1 MFPPMSVERPRVVI
15 VGGGF
20 AGLYCARELRRAPL
34 QVTVLDRRNHHLFQ
48 PLLYQVATA
57 GLNAGDIAG
66 PIRRV
71 LRKQRNAE
79 VLLGEVA
86 GVDLAARRLQL
97 KDGET
102 LAYDFLVIATGVT
115 HSYFGHPEWARLAP
129 GLKTIEDA
137 LEIRRRVLSAFE
149 YAEREKDPAR
159 RRAWLTFVIV
169 GGGPTGVELA
179 GALGEIAR
187 HTLREDFR
195 RFDPGEARTVLLEA
209 SDRILPTYPPE
220 LSAKAKQQ
228 LWNLGVEVRTG
239 SMVTGIDEQGV
250 LCGEER
256 IWTNT
261 VLWGAGVQ
269 GSPLASALGTPL
281 DRAGRVLV
289 RPDLTVPGHDEVY
302 VVGDLAAVAQEGG
315 STVPGVAPA
324 AIQEGKHAARNI
336 VATVQGKP
344 RQPFRYV
351 DKGSLATIGRAAA
364 VGDVRGTRIS
374 GLLAWLA
381 WLFVHIFFLIGFR
394 NRVFVLLQWAWHYV
408 TYDRGSRLIT
418 ETAQQW
424 RLGAAEATFRRHAE
438 PTELPVL
445 PPRPELPPAP
455 EQPKQER
462 GDEAVRAG

>member
-1 MFPPMSVERPRVVI
+1 MTVERPRVVI

-20 AGLYCARELRRAPL
+20 AGLYCARELRRVPL
-34 QVTVLDRRNHHLFQ
+34 QVTLLDRRNHHLFQ

-57 GLNAGDIAG
+57 GLNAADIAG

-86 GVDLAARRLQL
+86 AVDLSARRLHL
-97 KDGET
+97 TDGEA

-137 LEIRRRVLSAFE
+137 LEIRRRVFSAFE
-149 YAEREKDPAR
+149 YAEREEDAAR
-159 RRAWLTFVIV
+159 RRAWLTFVVV

-220 LSAKAKQQ
+220 LSAKAKEQ
-228 LWNLGVEVRTG
+228 LWGLGVEVRTG
-239 SMVTGIDEQGV
+239 SMVTGIDEEGV
-250 LCGEER
+250 LCGDER
-256 IWTNT
+256 ISAST

-269 GSPLASALGTPL
+269 GSPLARALGVPL

-289 RPDLTVPGHDEVY
+289 RPDLTLPGHDEVY
-302 VVGDLAAVAQEGG
+302 VVGDLAALAQEGG
-315 STVPGVAPA
+315 GTVPGVAPA

-336 VATVQGKP
+336 VSTVEGAP
-344 RQPFRYV
+344 RKPFRYV

-364 VGDVRGTRIS
+364 VGDVRGARLS

-418 ETAQQW
+418 ETAEQW
-424 RLGAAEATFRRHAE
+424 RLGGEAIRRRARL
-438 PTELPVL
+438 PELPGP
-445 PPRPELPPAP
+445 PPRPELPSAP
-455 EQPKQER
+455 EGPNAQCPSFR
-462 GDEAVRAG
+462 T